1 MKNLRQRFKDV
12 ILAVIGGLI
21 VFICLS
27 LIDYFININTDI
39 VKKILSSIA
48 GGIIY
53 FIKQFKN

>member
-1 MKNLRQRFKDV
+1 MKNLRQRFKDIIWAGV
-12 ILAVIGGLI
+12 GGLI

-27 LIDYFININTDI
+27 LIDYFININADMI
-39 VKKILSSIA
+39 KKILSSIA